1 VDFDATPLDQ
11 FLRSRR
17 SLRKFSAE
25 AVPEALVREVLKTA
39 TYAPSAHG
47 LQPWRFVLIS
57 SPEARQALGETLTF
71 QMRRDLQAE
80 NAPEA
85 EIANRTRRSLRR
97 LAEAPEII
105 LVCRDREAV
114 RTQAAAEDLMG
125 IQSVAMAGLQ
135 LMLAAHARGLGSN
148 WICWP
153 LYAQAETIRALNLPT
168 NWEPQGMIFLG
179 WPGETP
185 KAKEL
190 QPVEA
195 VCWKFYNQP

>member
-1 VDFDATPLDQ
+1 MAFDAIPLDE

-17 SLRKFSAE
+17 SIRKFGA
-25 AVPEALVREVLKTA
+25 ATVPEALVREVLETA

-47 LQPWRFVLIS
+47 LQPWRFALVES
-57 SPEARQALGETLTF
+57 QAARNALGEALTT
-71 QMRRDLQAE
+71 QMRRDMQAE

-85 EIANRTRRSLRR
+85 EIVSRETRSLRR
-97 LAEAPEII
+97 LATAPRII

-114 RTQAAAEDLMG
+114 RVPTQAEALMG
-125 IQSVAMAGLQ
+125 LQSVAMAGLQ
-135 LMLAAHARGLGSN
+135 LLLAAHARGLASN

-153 LYAQAETIRALNLPT
+153 LYAQAETVRALNLPA

-185 KAKEL
+185 KTKEL

-195 VCWKFYNQP
+195 VVLEV

>member
-1 VDFDATPLDQ
+1 MAFDAIPLDE

-17 SLRKFSAE
+17 SIRKFSAE
-25 AVPEALVREVLKTA
+25 AVPEELVRQVLKTA

-47 LQPWRFVLIS
+47 LQPWRFVLIK
-57 SPEARQALGETLTF
+57 SPEARQALGENLTT

-85 EIANRTRRSLRR
+85 EISSRETRSLRR
-97 LAEAPEII
+97 LAEAPRII

-114 RTQAAAEDLMG
+114 RVPTQAEDLMG

-135 LMLAAHARGLGSN
+135 LMLAAHARGLASN

-153 LYAQAETIRALNLPT
+153 LYAQAETVRALNLPAT
-168 NWEPQGMIFLG
+168 WEPQGMIFLG

-190 QPVEA
+190 QPVGSVTLEI
-195 VCWKFYNQP
+195 